1 MIRHT
6 RPGRELWVSI
16 SLYALCILLLV
27 EGSRAAPTSTLPAAG
42 AKLEPRGIFG
52 PNETAA
58 EDDSVLCVFPI
69 SGQYGFLSRLLYY
82 GSLVFAIIGRTHRWL
97 VLGALASALA
107 FAGSTSIHML
117 TLVTSKTPAFDLDIL
132 AAWSILTTGCLA
144 FAALIHWSSS
154 VRNSDSRVVL
164 ILWGMM
170 VGIGCVTGRALLLD
184 VNSQAEPA
192 CRSSN
197 GTLLKAQ
204 SELAS
209 GMFNC
214 TYKCF
219 GVRTPLR
226 DPSEITVMPAKVFVG
241 TYSTLT
247 VALMAP
253 ILAAAHKSMS
263 VNLSLHS
270 PSDLCA
276 HWVLGYLNHSLNA
289 RLSQHIYNAACS
301 TWYGGYILL
310 LRYASTAKFKSNKRR
325 LIAIT
330 LICPL
335 LVIDL
340 VLDILTPFIFIANI
354 LINEINLMIN
364 HFPVEEGI
372 RSIGQWSPMVSA
384 ALVILAAII
393 NQLTERHR
401 ILKEKKKAAK
411 SSDPHSGL
419 PVWSH
424 SQTCESQTSASPL
437 VYDHRTRHGD
447 TDRKPGHHHHAQE
460 IGVIERDFSR
470 QETLHTELEDY
481 PKHSPKAYI
490 RP

>member
-6 RPGRELWVSI
+6 RSGRELWVSLF
-16 SLYALCILLLV
+16 LYALCILLLV
-27 EGSRAAPTSTLPAAG
+27 ENSTAAPASPARIE
-42 AKLEPRGIFG
+42 LEPRGILG

-58 EDDSVLCVFPI
+58 EDDSILCVYPI

-82 GSLVFAIIGRTHRWL
+82 GSLVFAIVGRTQKWL

-117 TLVTSKTPAFDLDIL
+117 TLVTSKAPAFDLDIL

-164 ILWGMM
+164 ILWGAL
-170 VGIGCVTGRALLLD
+170 VGVGCVTGRALLLD

-192 CRSSN
+192 CRSTN
-197 GTLLKAQ
+197 GTLLTTQ
-204 SELAS
+204 SELGS

-219 GVRTPLR
+219 GARTPLR
-226 DPSEITVMPAKVFVG
+226 APSEITVMPANVFVG

-247 VALMAP
+247 VALMGP
-253 ILAAAHKSMS
+253 ILAAAHKSLS
-263 VNLSLHS
+263 VNFSVHS

-276 HWVLGYLNHSLNA
+276 HWVLGYLNHSLNS

-301 TWYGGYILL
+301 SWYGGYILL
-310 LRYASTAKFKSNKRR
+310 LQYTRRAKFRSYLRR
-325 LIAIT
+325 RVAIMV
-330 LICPL
+330 ICPL

-340 VLDILTPFIFIANI
+340 LLDILTPFIFFANI
-354 LINEINLMIN
+354 VVNEINLMTN
-364 HFPVEEGI
+364 RFPVEEGI

-384 ALVILAAII
+384 ALVIVASIV
-393 NQLTERHR
+393 NQLAKRHR
-401 ILKEKKKAAK
+401 TLKEKKKAAQ
-411 SSDPHSGL
+411 STDPHSGL
-419 PVWSH
+419 PVWSRA
-424 SQTCESQTSASPL
+424 QTCESQASVSPL
-437 VYDHRTRHGD
+437 VRHECRHGYQI
-447 TDRKPGHHHHAQE
+447 DRKSVHQE
-460 IGVIERDFSR
+460 DGVVERDLSR
-470 QETLHTELEDY
+470 QETLYTELEHY
-481 PKHSPKAYI
+481 PKQSPRAYI